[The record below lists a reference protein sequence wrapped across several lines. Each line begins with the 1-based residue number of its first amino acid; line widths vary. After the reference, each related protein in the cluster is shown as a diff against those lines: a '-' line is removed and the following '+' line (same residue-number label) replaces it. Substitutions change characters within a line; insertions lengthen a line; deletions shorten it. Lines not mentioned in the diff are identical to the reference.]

1 MSYIDVVCVTTSLI
15 CFSTT
20 ILSNSNLLTLLLIS
34 SLVYKLDHI
43 QNPIFYT
50 LIDSRSIYYFI
61 NTIFALKYNIFRNS
75 TSPIE
80 LKLLDKL
87 LNNIISK
94 TAFLPII
101 FPSGDQ
107 MILNIYIIFLNS
119 FYLLVL
125 KYNWLTQ
132 HSLTIN
138 WATKSITS

>member
-1 MSYIDVVCVTTSLI
+1 MSCIDIVCVTTSLI

-20 ILSNSNLLTLLLIS
+20 ILSNPNLLTLPLIS

-43 QNPIFYT
+43 QNPIFYA
-50 LIDSRSIYYFI
+50 LIDSGSIYYFI

-101 FPSGDQ
+101 FPSDD
-107 MILNIYIIFLNS
+107 
-119 FYLLVL
+119 
-125 KYNWLTQ
+125 
-132 HSLTIN
+132 
-138 WATKSITS
+138 